1 VCSDC
6 RNDGLHEQERMMA
19 VRAIRLNSKEA
30 FKGTDLTIDEQVVTT
45 PKGSTKTVRGCRCK
59 RSKCLKKYC
68 ECFGVGLKCGE
79 NCICED
85 CMNGNEMGGPSVL
98 LKKKGALKKTKVHT
112 PQAQQKV
119 QTDYPQILHK
129 PQFKP
134 QQAEVMSDSQVTNVK
149 QSTVVGDCEMPR
161 MGIKPNPLQSRKPPL
176 SVQIPYPAPQSFPV
190 QRDIPTFDRN
200 ASTLDYPI
208 SALRSRETST
218 AWGMTPLGNAMELP
232 LDRENSGFPL
242 YSNTPTGGM
251 KPSGFAGNNFAS
263 HTPTSAFPRE
273 LSVTF
278 YQHAS
283 NLPTWQNLSGWGND
297 MTSARGD
304 LRSPAFAD
312 SPKMGTATP
321 RSPLQQLRPGVSAH
335 GAHTQPAPQALQ
347 SPSSAIFSAA
357 EGMLP
362 SPVVKNMSGLGQEDF
377 VMAREISARIF

>member
-1 VCSDC
+1 
-6 RNDGLHEQERMMA
+6 M
-19 VRAIRLNSKEA
+19 
-30 FKGTDLTIDEQVVTT
+30 
-45 PKGSTKTVRGCRCK
+45 
-59 RSKCLKKYC
+59 
-68 ECFGVGLKCGE
+68 
-79 NCICED
+79 
-85 CMNGNEMGGPSVL
+85 
-98 LKKKGALKKTKVHT
+98 
-112 PQAQQKV
+112 
-119 QTDYPQILHK
+119 
-129 PQFKP
+129 
-134 QQAEVMSDSQVTNVK
+134 
-149 QSTVVGDCEMPR
+149 
-161 MGIKPNPLQSRKPPL
+161 
-176 SVQIPYPAPQSFPV
+176 
-190 QRDIPTFDRN
+190 FDRN
-200 ASTLDYPI
+200 DSTLDNPFSSI
-208 SALRSRETST
+208 RSRETST
-218 AWGMTPLGNAMELP
+218 AWGMKPLGNAMELP

-251 KPSGFAGNNFAS
+251 KPSGFPGNNFAS

-377 VMAREISARIF
+377 VMGREISARY